1 MLFQSLVLI
10 FKGKGDPLNRNLYR
24 DIKLLEHAF
33 NLSER
38 ILNNKLREIVY
49 TGSMP
54 GRRNSWCSVYYEKID
69 RKVSVER
76 QEAVLCKSVDGA
88 PQIVVWYAF

>member
-1 MLFQSLVLI
+1 MLLQSLVLI
-10 FKGKGDPLNRNLYR
+10 FKGKVDPLNRNLYR

-33 NLSER
+33 NFYER
-38 ILNNKLREIVY
+38 ALNDMLREIVY

-76 QEAVLCKSVDGA
+76 QEAVSCKSVDGA